1 MTFDKLKGEFAYIA
15 GPMTGRKDWNIEAF
29 AECERVLREAGA
41 ATVFNPAT
49 RDSIERYERGEIDR
63 AAIMTA
69 DIQSLIN
76 ATSLVLLPGY
86 ASSAGARVEFLV
98 AAECGLRIF
107 YWSANDGEFFEFRRE
122 HIERIYDLINRSF

>member
-49 RDSIERYERGEIDR
+49 RDSIERYERGEVSR
-63 AAIMTA
+63 AELMHT
-69 DIQSLIN
+69 DMLNLLQSS
-76 ATSLVLLPGY
+76 ALVVLPGY
-86 ASSAGARVEFLV
+86 TSSPGARVEFLV

-107 YWSANDGEFFEFRRE
+107 YWSDNYGEFFEFPRR
-122 HIERIYDLINRSF
+122 HIELIYNQINRSF

>member
-49 RDSIERYERGEIDR
+49 RDSIERYERGEVSR
-63 AAIMTA
+63 AELMHT
-69 DIQSLIN
+69 DMLNLLQSG
-76 ATSLVLLPGY
+76 ALVLLPGY
-86 ASSAGARVEFLV
+86 ASSPGARVEFLV
-98 AAECGLRIF
+98 AAECGLRVY
-107 YWSANDGEFFEFRRE
+107 YWSANDGEFYEFPRE